1 MGSVGDRENLRGIE
15 VKSDV
20 VVDTVS
26 LEDVYQNKPGSE
38 DDVPLRRVSFPPV
51 VQGRGHDRWEGKDGQ
66 GRDEV

>member
-26 LEDVYQNKPGSE
+26 LEDVY
-38 DDVPLRRVSFPPV
+38 
-51 VQGRGHDRWEGKDGQ
+51 
-66 GRDEV
+66 